1 MYGPPPNTSQ
11 PGVPPAPCP
20 PTFPS
25 GPAINDQP
33 PAPYQYPGLPPSP
46 SPPNDIPPQQPPA
59 NKNNGLTDFE
69 ARLNDLK
76 KM

>member
-1 MYGPPPNTSQ
+1 MYGPPPTSQ
-11 PGVPPAPCP
+11 PGVPPAPYP
-20 PTFPS
+20 PTGPS
-25 GPAINDQP
+25 GPAFNYQS
-33 PAPYQYPGLPPSP
+33 PAPYQYPGLPP

-59 NKNNGLTDFE
+59 AKNNDLTDFE